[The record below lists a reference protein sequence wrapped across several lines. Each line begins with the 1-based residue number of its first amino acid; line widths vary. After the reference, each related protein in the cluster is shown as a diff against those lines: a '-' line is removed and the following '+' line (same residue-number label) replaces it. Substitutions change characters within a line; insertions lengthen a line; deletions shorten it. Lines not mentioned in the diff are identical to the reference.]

1 MSEIVIKNKKIHYVQ
16 EGKGPHTILLI
27 HGWGGSMKSMNALFH
42 LLKEEDECVML
53 DLPGFGHSDNP
64 DPDWGIREYAGLVV
78 DFIKNL
84 GLKKVILFG
93 HSFGGAISIY
103 ISANYPS
110 LVDKLILS
118 APSYRRENPSG
129 QSNAKTFW
137 ERVKNLTKHPLYEKL
152 KPRLK
157 KVRKLFYK
165 IFYPGSE
172 VLRFPQLE
180 PNFRKIVTQDL
191 SNLLPKIKQRTLIL
205 WGDTDTFVPL
215 SHSYILK
222 ARIKNS
228 KLKVYNGIGHGL
240 PKFKPEWVYM
250 EIRKFIEED

>member
-1 MSEIVIKNKKIHYVQ
+1 MPEVVIKNKRIYYVQ
-16 EGKGPHTILLI
+16 EGKGLHTFFIV
-27 HGWGGSMKSMNALFH
+27 HGWGGSTGLLDLYN
-42 LLKEEDECVML
+42 LLKANNQCVML

-64 DPDWGIREYAGLVV
+64 DPDWGIGEYAELVV
-78 DFIKNL
+78 GFIKKL
-84 GLKKVILFG
+84 GLKKIILFG

-103 ISANYPS
+103 ISANYPY
-110 LVDKLILS
+110 LVSKLILS
-118 APSYRRENPSG
+118 APSFKRERLGKQLKPETILG
-129 QSNAKTFW
+129 
-137 ERVKNLTKHPLYEKL
+137 RIKNLTKNPFYEKL
-152 KPRLK
+152 KPRLIII
-157 KVRKLFYK
+157 RKLLYR

-172 VLRFPQLE
+172 VLKYPHLE
-180 PNFRKIVTQDL
+180 SNFKKIVTQDL
-191 SNLLPKIKQRTLIL
+191 SNLLPRIKQRTLIM

-250 EIRKFIEED
+250 EIKKFIEED